1 MEIYL
6 ILVPT
11 LRPWYNSKKEDDA
24 MIDIPR
30 IRAFLAAAECLNF
43 TEAARRLYITQPTLS
58 KHISLIESDLGF
70 KLFVRSNRS
79 VSLTPEGA
87 FLYQRM
93 RPAIDELDSA
103 VVLARTA
110 GRGEGGVL
118 KVACFDP
125 LCGDSSVNALF
136 SAFLQCYPNVD
147 LQVDFHSFRTLREKL
162 SADEVDV
169 IITKEFEVNV
179 ILDEVHHALFT
190 SQPVVVMG
198 VQHPLADREC
208 LTIQE
213 LKDQEFII
221 ISPAESL
228 GAYNQ
233 LYSCCHIGDFPPSVA
248 RYVDNY
254 QALYFY
260 LGLEELIALIDRC
273 DVDNAPACI
282 RAIPLVGLAPIATV
296 AAWKRDNLNPC
307 LGFFRQALDKLT
319 PTVPN
324 RP

>member
-118 KVACFDP
+118 KVA
-125 LCGDSSVNALF
+125 
-136 SAFLQCYPNVD
+136 
-147 LQVDFHSFRTLREKL
+147 L
-162 SADEVDV
+162 SL
-169 IITKEFEVNV
+169 I
-179 ILDEVHHALFT
+179 
-190 SQPVVVMG
+190 
-198 VQHPLADREC
+198 
-208 LTIQE
+208 
-213 LKDQEFII
+213 
-221 ISPAESL
+221 
-228 GAYNQ
+228 
-233 LYSCCHIGDFPPSVA
+233 HI
-248 RYVDNY
+248 
-254 QALYFY
+254 
-260 LGLEELIALIDRC
+260 
-273 DVDNAPACI
+273 
-282 RAIPLVGLAPIATV
+282 
-296 AAWKRDNLNPC
+296 
-307 LGFFRQALDKLT
+307 
-319 PTVPN
+319 
-324 RP
+324 

>member
-1 MEIYL
+1 M
-6 ILVPT
+6 
-11 LRPWYNSKKEDDA
+11 
-24 MIDIPR
+24 
-30 IRAFLAAAECLNF
+30 
-43 TEAARRLYITQPTLS
+43 
-58 KHISLIESDLGF
+58 
-70 KLFVRSNRS
+70 
-79 VSLTPEGA
+79 
-87 FLYQRM
+87 
-93 RPAIDELDSA
+93 
-103 VVLARTA
+103 
-110 GRGEGGVL
+110 
-118 KVACFDP
+118 
-125 LCGDSSVNALF
+125 
-136 SAFLQCYPNVD
+136 
-147 LQVDFHSFRTLREKL
+147 
-162 SADEVDV
+162 
-169 IITKEFEVNV
+169 NV

-260 LGLEELIALIDRC
+260 LGLEELIAIIDRC
-273 DVDNAPACI
+273 DVDNAPDCI

>member
-1 MEIYL
+1 
-6 ILVPT
+6 
-11 LRPWYNSKKEDDA
+11 

-43 TEAARRLYITQPTLS
+43 TEAARRLYLTQPTLS
-58 KHISLIESDLGF
+58 KHISLIENDLGF
-70 KLFVRSNRS
+70 KLFVRNNRS

-87 FLYQRM
+87 FLYKRM

-118 KVACFDP
+118 RAACFDP
-125 LCGDSSVNALF
+125 LCGNPTVNALF
-136 SAFLQCYPNVD
+136 SSFLQLCPNVD
-147 LQVDFHSFRTLREKL
+147 LQVDFHSFRTLRERL
-162 SADEVDV
+162 TANEVDI
-169 IITKEFEVNV
+169 IITKSFEVNV
-179 ILDEVHHALFT
+179 ILDEVHQNLLD
-190 SQPVVVMG
+190 SEPVVVVG
-198 VQHPLADREC
+198 SQHPLAGRKN

-213 LKDQEFII
+213 LSDQEFII

-233 LYSCCHIGDFPPSVA
+233 LYSCCNTGDFPPSVA

-260 LGLEELIALIDRC
+260 LGLENLTAILDRC
-273 DVDNAPACI
+273 DVENAPDCI
-282 RAIPLVGLAPIATV
+282 RAIPLDGLSPIATV

-307 LGFFRQALDKLT
+307 LGYFRQALDALSAYMHT
-319 PTVPN
+319 RSAMN
-324 RP
+324 GMEH